1 MLRAL
6 MKMPGD
12 LATETP
18 PQSEVK
24 LGKRTVRGER
34 VCVDDPERTAAG
46 GLGEEEHP
54 QSEKRE
60 GTRDRIG
67 MVEGGVEA
75 WKLRRHK
82 NVGVYGN
89 RIGDLD
95 KLKSSGDQQA
105 KKWGSPEAEKQ
116 TGGKLGR
123 KAQDDQTEQG
133 GGVDLR
139 PRGSLLGADT
149 HPDGREVLRQDEGS
163 LKEGPHSDSRK
174 DREECTH
181 SGTDRTREKS
191 PTPKPLGCKP

>member
-1 MLRAL
+1 

-24 LGKRTVRGER
+24 LGKRTVRG
-34 VCVDDPERTAAG
+34 CVDDPERTAAG

-116 TGGKLGR
+116 TRGKLGR
-123 KAQDDQTEQG
+123 PKTTRQNKVVGSTCAQEEACWGRTHTQTE
-133 GGVDLR
+133 
-139 PRGSLLGADT
+139 
-149 HPDGREVLRQDEGS
+149 GRS
-163 LKEGPHSDSRK
+163 
-174 DREECTH
+174 
-181 SGTDRTREKS
+181 
-191 PTPKPLGCKP
+191 